1 MRRGA
6 AQGPSGGAPPP
17 PPPPP
22 GDAVASS
29 PCGHAFVYREREFN
43 KLLLEAAGN
52 GFAAPSERT
61 AAGPS
66 VDPSE
71 EHMMAVRSVD
81 THPGAPVIVAT
92 SVPSVPIADEVA
104 AAAARA
110 GA

>member
-1 MRRGA
+1 M
-6 AQGPSGGAPPP
+6 
-17 PPPPP
+17 
-22 GDAVASS
+22 
-29 PCGHAFVYREREFN
+29 YREREFN
-43 KLLLEAAGN
+43 KLLLEAACN
-52 GFAAPSERT
+52 RFAATSERT

-66 VDPSE
+66 VDPGK

-81 THPGAPVIVAT
+81 TLPGAPVMVAT